1 MSISRASEDLI
12 IAQEVGSKAQ
22 YLAIYHR
29 PEWPGGGSGVTI
41 GIGYDLGMSTQAQIR
56 ADWGAHVSAQM
67 LTVMAA
73 CAGITGQSAKKL
85 LPQVRNKIDIP
96 WDAAIAVFEK
106 VSIPQWYARVRKALP
121 NFELLPPDCKG
132 VLVSLSYNRGLSYNS
147 AGDRYREMRNIK
159 QWMTTKQFDKIP
171 AELDSMARL
180 WVGTSVRGVAT
191 RRHVEARLFRQGL
204 AQLKAVPLVPQE
216 TDPEPV
222 EPDPIPLPR
231 PRPEEADHVDDDE
244 PTQEEIEAADP
255 DRPTSEDVEVT
266 KRGNE
271 LPKNSSIM
279 IEVVKRKLD
288 SFGYHEFGALNG
300 EWGGRTVAAIAAYKT
315 DRGLSG
321 PAEIDDVL
329 LADLDKASKEK
340 WTRPMAEARA
350 NATAKDLAPKNEVIQ
365 ATNQNKYVAWF
376 LGIPAA
382 IGGFFKGVFNNT
394 GDAVSYLQPIKDFFG
409 YASDIPIEYWLFG
422 LVGVA
427 VVLWLQANKAEKA
440 TVQNYRTGKLL

>member
-1 MSISRASEDLI
+1 MSISRAAEDLI
-12 IAQEVGSKAQ
+12 IAQEVTSKEA
-22 YLAIYHR
+22 YNRNYRR

-56 ADWGAHVSAQM
+56 SDWGAYVSAQM
-67 LTVMAA
+67 LAVMAA
-73 CAGITGQSAKKL
+73 CAGITGKSASKL
-85 LPQVRNKIDIP
+85 LPQVRGKIDIP
-96 WDAAIAVFEK
+96 WDVALHVFEN
-106 VSIPQWYARVRKALP
+106 VDMPRWEARVRKALP
-121 NFELLPPDCKG
+121 NYDALPPDCRG
-132 VLVSLSYNRGLSYNS
+132 VLVSLSYNRGMSYS
-147 AGDRYREMRNIK
+147 TAGDRYREMRNIK

-171 AELDSMARL
+171 GELDSMARL
-180 WVGTSVRGVAT
+180 WENTSVRGVAT
-191 RRHVEARLFRQGL
+191 RRHVEAKLFRKGL
-204 AQLKAVPLVPQE
+204 AQMKTQLVSQPEQE
-216 TDPEPV
+216 DEPV
-222 EPDPIPLPR
+222 PLPR
-231 PRPEEADHVDDDE
+231 PRPPEADQVDVD
-244 PTQEEIEAADP
+244 TEEVDP
-255 DRPTSEDVEVT
+255 NQPTSENVEVT
-266 KRGNE
+266 HRGNE

-300 EWGGRTVAAIAAYKT
+300 EWGGRTVAAISAYKL

-340 WTRPMAEARA
+340 WTRPVADFRA

-382 IGGFFKGVFNNT
+382 IGGFFKGIFDNT
-394 GDAVSYLQPIKDFFG
+394 GDAVSYLQPLKDFFG
-409 YASDIPIEYWLFG
+409 YVSDIPTEYWLFG

-427 VVLWLQANKAEKA
+427 AILWFQSNKAEKA

>member
-1 MSISRASEDLI
+1 MLISRASEDLI
-12 IAQEVGSKAQ
+12 IAQEVGSKDQ
-22 YLAIYHR
+22 YLKMYHR

-41 GIGYDLGMSTQAQIR
+41 GIGYDLGMTTQAQIR
-56 ADWGAHVSAQM
+56 TDWAPYVDAQM
-67 LTVMAA
+67 LGIMAA
-73 CAGITGQSAKKL
+73 CAGISGQSAKKL

-106 VSIPQWYARVRKALP
+106 VDIPRWVSRVRKALP
-121 NFELLPPDCKG
+121 NFDLLPPDCKG
-132 VLVSLSYNRGLSYNS
+132 VLTSLSYNRGMSYS
-147 AGDRYREMRNIK
+147 TPGDRYREMRNIRAL
-159 QWMTTKQFDKIP
+159 MATKQFDKIP

-180 WVGTSVRGVAT
+180 WENTSTRGVAT
-191 RRHVEARLFRQGL
+191 RRHIEARLFRQGL
-204 AQLKAVPLVPQE
+204 AQMSAQPLVAEPEDDPVPLPA
-216 TDPEPV
+216 
-222 EPDPIPLPR
+222 PR
-231 PRPEEADHVDDDE
+231 PAEADAPVDDGE
-244 PTQEEIEAADP
+244 PTQAEIETVDP
-255 DRPTSEDVEVT
+255 DTPTSEDVEVT
-266 KRGNE
+266 HRGNE

-300 EWGGRTVAAIAAYKT
+300 EWGGRTVAAISAYKL

-340 WTRPMAEARA
+340 WTRPVADFRA

-382 IGGFFKGVFNNT
+382 IGGFFKGIFDNT
-394 GDAVSYLQPIKDFFG
+394 GDAVSYLQPLKDFFG
-409 YASDIPIEYWLFG
+409 YVSDIPTEYWLFG

-427 VVLWLQANKAEKA
+427 AILWFQSNKAEKA

>member
-1 MSISRASEDLI
+1 MLISRASEDLI
-12 IAQEVGSKAQ
+12 IAQEVGSKDQ
-22 YLAIYHR
+22 YLKTYHR

-56 ADWGAHVSAQM
+56 ADWGAYVSAQM
-67 LTVMAA
+67 LAVMAA
-73 CAGITGQSAKKL
+73 CAGISGDSARKL

-96 WDAAIAVFEK
+96 WGVAIKVFEE
-106 VSIPQWYARVRKALP
+106 VSIPQWYNKVKRALP

-132 VLVSLSYNRGLSYNS
+132 VLVSLSYNRGLSYSS
-147 AGDRYREMRNIK
+147 AGDRYREMRSIK
-159 QWMTTKQFDKIP
+159 QWMTSKQFDKIP

-191 RRHVEARLFRQGL
+191 RRHIEARLFRNGL
-204 AQLKAVPLVPQE
+204 AQMKTAFIPQKEPETEPVPLPQ
-216 TDPEPV
+216 
-222 EPDPIPLPR
+222 PR
-231 PRPEEADHVDDDE
+231 PSEADQVDDE
-244 PTQEEIEAADP
+244 PTKAEIEAVDP
-255 DRPTSEDVEVT
+255 DTTTSEDVEVT
-266 KRGNE
+266 HRGNE

-288 SFGYHEFGALNG
+288 SFGYHEFGMLNG
-300 EWGGRTVAAIAAYKT
+300 EWGGRTVGAIAAYKL

-340 WTRPMAEARA
+340 WTRPIANARA
-350 NATAKDLAPKNEVIQ
+350 SATAKDLAPKNEVIQ

-382 IGGFFKGVFNNT
+382 IGGFFKGIFNNT
-394 GDAVSYLQPIKDFFG
+394 GDAVTYLQPIKDFFG
-409 YASDIPIEYWLFG
+409 YASDIPIEAWLFG

-427 VVLWLQANKAEKA
+427 IFLWLKADKAEKV
-440 TVQNYRTGKLL
+440 TVQNYRQGKLL

>member
-1 MSISRASEDLI
+1 MLISRASEDLI
-12 IAQEVGSKAQ
+12 IAQEVGGKAQ
-22 YLAIYHR
+22 YVKTYHR
-29 PEWPGGGSGVTI
+29 PEWPGGASGVTI
-41 GIGYDLGMSTQAQIR
+41 GIGYDLGMASQAQLR
-56 ADWGAHVSAQM
+56 SDWGGHVSAQM
-67 LTVMAA
+67 LAVMAA
-73 CAGITGQSAKKL
+73 CAGFSGEAARKL

-96 WDAAIAVFEK
+96 WDVAIKVFEE
-106 VSIPQWYARVRKALP
+106 VSIPQWYNKVKRALP

-132 VLVSLSYNRGLSYNS
+132 VLVSLSYNRGLSYSS

-159 QWMTTKQFDKIP
+159 QWMTSKQFDKIP

-191 RRHVEARLFRQGL
+191 RRHIEARLFRNGL
-204 AQLKAVPLVPQE
+204 AQMKVVPVLQE
-216 TDPEPV
+216 EPEV
-222 EPDPIPLPR
+222 EPIPLPK
-231 PRPEEADHVDDDE
+231 PRPPEADQVDDE
-244 PTQEEIEAADP
+244 PTQAEIEAVDP
-255 DRPTSEDVEVT
+255 DTPTSEDVEVT
-266 KRGNE
+266 HRGNE

-300 EWGGRTVAAIAAYKT
+300 EWGGRTVAAIAAYKL

-321 PAEIDDVL
+321 PAEIDDAL

-340 WTRPMAEARA
+340 WTRPMADARA

-382 IGGFFKGVFNNT
+382 IGGFFKGIFDNT
-394 GDAVSYLQPIKDFFG
+394 GDAVSYLQPLKDFFG
-409 YASDIPIEYWLFG
+409 YVSDIPTEYWLFG

-427 VVLWLQANKAEKA
+427 AILWFQSNKAEKA

>member
-1 MSISRASEDLI
+1 MLISRASEDLI
-12 IAQEVGSKAQ
+12 VAQEVGSKAQ
-22 YLAIYHR
+22 YMKTYHR

-41 GIGYDLGMSTQAQIR
+41 GIGYDLGMTTQAQIR
-56 ADWGAHVSAQM
+56 ADWGSYVDAQM
-67 LTVMAA
+67 LAVMAA
-73 CAGITGQSAKKL
+73 CAGISGQSAKKL

-96 WDAAIAVFEK
+96 WDAAIAVFEG
-106 VSIPQWYARVRKALP
+106 VDIPRWYARVKKALP

-132 VLVSLSYNRGLSYNS
+132 VLTSLSYNRGMSYS
-147 AGDRYREMRNIK
+147 TPGDRYREMRNIK
-159 QWMTTKQFDKIP
+159 QWMTSKQFDKIP
-171 AELDSMARL
+171 GELDSMARL
-180 WVGTSVRGVAT
+180 WAGTSVRGVAT

-204 AQLKAVPLVPQE
+204 AQMKQVPLIAQEDPVPLPEPRPAEADQ
-216 TDPEPV
+216 PEPV
-222 EPDPIPLPR
+222 G
-231 PRPEEADHVDDDE
+231 DE
-244 PTQEEIEAADP
+244 PEQ
-255 DRPTSEDVEVT
+255 PTSEDVEVT
-266 KRGNE
+266 RKGNE

-300 EWGGRTVAAIAAYKT
+300 EWGGRTVAAISAYKL

-340 WTRPMAEARA
+340 WTRPMADARA

-365 ATNQNKYVAWF
+365 ATNQNKYVAWI

-382 IGGFFKGVFNNT
+382 IGGFFKGIFNNT
-394 GDAVSYLQPIKDFFG
+394 GDAVTYLQPIKDFFG
-409 YASDIPIEYWLFG
+409 YASDIPVEYWLFG
-422 LVGVA
+422 LAGVA